1 MNVLQRWIMGTVQPD
16 EITMLMFLAVVL
28 HLVNHRMYE
37 SRLPLLIYARRT
49 GFTGFAVILAR
60 FLYLDGGIRSGGI
73 RVMMSIALSWF
84 LAGVVGIVVWVM
96 SWVYDDI
103 VMTTLQSWQRSV
115 KERRERFRRQQEQ
128 IHADELRRQQ
138 EFERQQQEAERL
150 RQQQIEQER
159 WERERPERERKEREE
174 AERRETQRRATA
186 ERKAQ
191 INAIRYELQLLYDR
205 LRPQLAALSE
215 EQFQA
220 YFNSFLTED
229 LAVDVY
235 RERADQLKQTMLQLA
250 KEKTSGPPVDAGLED
265 VFRYYNERKERLRSL
280 DLDEDTRETLELMI
294 DEERNRTLQQML

>member
-1 MNVLQRWIMGTVQPD
+1 MNVLQRWFMGTVQPD

-49 GFTGFAVILAR
+49 GFTGFAVILGR
-60 FLYLDGGIRSGGI
+60 FLYLDGGIQSGGI

-84 LAGVVGIVVWVM
+84 LAGVVGVAVWVA
-96 SWVYDDI
+96 SWFYDDVI
-103 VMTTLQSWQRSV
+103 VKTLRAWQSSI
-115 KERRERFRRQQEQ
+115 EDRRDRFRRQQER
-128 IHADELRRQQ
+128 IHAEEARRQQ
-138 EFERQQQEAERL
+138 EFERQQHEAERL

-159 WERERPERERKEREE
+159 WERERPERERKEREN
-174 AERRETQRRATA
+174 AERQEAKRRATA
-186 ERKAQ
+186 NRKAQ

-220 YFNSFLTED
+220 YFHSFLTEA
-229 LAVDVY
+229 LPLDVY
-235 RERADQLKQTMLQLA
+235 RERADQLKQTMLHLA
-250 KEKTSGPPVDAGLED
+250 HERTSGPPRDAGLEE

>member
-1 MNVLQRWIMGTVQPD
+1 MNVLQRWFMGTVQPD
-16 EITMLMFLAVVL
+16 EITMLFFLAVVL
-28 HLVNHRMYE
+28 HLTNHRMYE
-37 SRLPLLIYARRT
+37 SRLPLLVYARRA
-49 GFTGFAVILAR
+49 GFSSFAFILGR
-60 FLYLDGGIRSGGI
+60 LLYLDGGIQSGGI

-84 LAGVVGIVVWVM
+84 LAGVVGIVVWVT
-96 SWVYDDI
+96 SWLCDDVI
-103 VMTTLQSWQRSV
+103 VKTLRAWQSSV
-115 KERRERFRRQQEQ
+115 EERRDRFRRQQERIRAEETRSQ
-128 IHADELRRQQ
+128 QEFQRQQ
-138 EFERQQQEAERL
+138 EEAERL

-159 WERERPERERKEREE
+159 WERERPERERKERKE
-174 AERRETQRRATA
+174 AERRETKRRAAA
-186 ERKAQ
+186 ERRAE
-191 INAIRYELQLLYDR
+191 INAIRYELHLLYDR
-205 LRPQLAALSE
+205 LRPQLAALSD
-215 EQFQA
+215 EQFEA

>member
-1 MNVLQRWIMGTVQPD
+1 MNVLQRWFMGTVQPD

-60 FLYLDGGIRSGGI
+60 FLYLDGGIQSGGI
-73 RVMMSIALSWF
+73 RVLMSIALSWF

>member
-96 SWVYDDI
+96 SWVYDDV

>member
-60 FLYLDGGIRSGGI
+60 FLYLDGGIQSGGI
-73 RVMMSIALSWF
+73 RVLMSIALSWF

-96 SWVYDDI
+96 SWVYDDV

-115 KERRERFRRQQEQ
+115 KERRDRFRQQQER
-128 IHADELRRQQ
+128 IRAEEVRRQQ
-138 EFERQQQEAERL
+138 EFERQQQDAERL